1 MIRHNTGCVTPV
13 PRGHAARVKPP
24 ARVKKIQMHQVQSLF
39 KNSESRLHAFCG
51 GINTGKSWIGAYDL
65 VTRAKPGRLYMV
77 LAPTF
82 PMLRDAAWRA
92 IKAIAEDLGYL
103 ASDNKSEM
111 RIVLGNGAEIL
122 GRSAD
127 EPDRLRGPNLS
138 GVWMDEAGLM
148 SESILNIM
156 LGRLREGGE
165 LGWLS
170 ATFTPNG
177 KRHWTYREFA
187 LADDAQMFHCR
198 SADNPFAPKGF
209 VDSLK
214 SRYSAQFARQEL
226 EGLFVEIDGEEFSA
240 LWFEE
245 DTVFFEQWP
254 QNLALKT
261 MALDPSKGK
270 SDKVGDFSSYVK
282 LGINHEDMILIECD
296 IGRRPIPEMISTGV
310 DLYLDFQP
318 HVFGVESNAW
328 QDLLAPEFARE
339 FRQRNVIAPDIWEIY
354 NHTNKLVRIRRLA
367 GYLSHNRVRFKAN
380 SPGTQMLIDQ
390 FLDFPKGPHDDG
402 PDSMEM
408 AIRLAEELTKGA

>member
-1 MIRHNTGCVTPV
+1 
-13 PRGHAARVKPP
+13 
-24 ARVKKIQMHQVQSLF
+24 
-39 KNSESRLHAFCG
+39 
-51 GINTGKSWIGAYDL
+51 
-65 VTRAKPGRLYMV
+65 
-77 LAPTF
+77 
-82 PMLRDAAWRA
+82 MLRDAAWRA
-92 IKAIAEDLGYL
+92 VKAIAEELGYL

-187 LADDAQMFHCR
+187 LADDAQLFHCR
-198 SADNPFAPKGF
+198 TADNPFAPEGF

-214 SRYSAQFARQEL
+214 HRYSRHSAQFARQEL
-226 EGLFVEIDGEEFSA
+226 EGLFVEIDGDEFSA
-240 LWFEE
+240 LWFDP

-261 MALDPSKGK
+261 MSLDPSKGK

-282 LGINHEDMILIECD
+282 LGINHEDMILIECN
-296 IGRRPIPEMISTGV
+296 IGRRPIPEM
-310 DLYLDFQP
+310 
-318 HVFGVESNAW
+318 
-328 QDLLAPEFARE
+328 
-339 FRQRNVIAPDIWEIY
+339 
-354 NHTNKLVRIRRLA
+354 
-367 GYLSHNRVRFKAN
+367 LS
-380 SPGTQMLIDQ
+380 LI
-390 FLDFPKGPHDDG
+390 H
-402 PDSMEM
+402 
-408 AIRLAEELTKGA
+408 I